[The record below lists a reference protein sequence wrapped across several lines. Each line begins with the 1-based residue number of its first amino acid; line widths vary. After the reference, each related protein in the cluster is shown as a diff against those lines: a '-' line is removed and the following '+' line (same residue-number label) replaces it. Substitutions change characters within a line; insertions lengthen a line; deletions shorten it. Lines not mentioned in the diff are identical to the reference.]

1 MMAPVS
7 QTLPR
12 PPTRSTS
19 RSWFFTAVR
28 LVGMVVLVGLFWRV
42 MAWGELRAALAG
54 AGWSALGWMFVC
66 FAVGH
71 VLNGMAWRTLVVAGG
86 VPVGF
91 SEMILHDLVSVFW
104 STLLPGGVA
113 GEVVKGVRV
122 AQRWQNAE
130 TVGVALLAARL
141 VGATAACALCL
152 VGMSWSSFGP
162 EVRLAVGVLMML
174 GMGVGIGG
182 LIFIYWGP
190 GIGRELLPR
199 MAPTV
204 ARRLFDR
211 IPPGTAPSG
220 RALLRCAGL
229 MVASHAAFSLVFV
242 LAMDAVGVPVS
253 PVDGIMLY
261 VPVMMA
267 QALPL
272 TVGGLGARELTIAG
286 LGATIATAE
295 LAGAAAVL
303 VTVAMLILVLIGGL
317 VELVWA
323 VYGRAHRE

>member
-1 MMAPVS
+1 MAAMANDTPS
-7 QTLPR
+7 PQTE
-12 PPTRSTS
+12 RSA
-19 RSWFFTAVR
+19 RRWVFTASR

-42 MAWGELRAALAG
+42 MEWDQLTHALSG
-54 AGWSALGWMFVC
+54 ANWSALGWMFLC

-71 VLNGMAWRTLVVAGG
+71 VLNGLAWRTLVVAGG

-141 VGATAACALCL
+141 MGAAAACALCL

-162 EVRLAVGVLMML
+162 DVRMAVGILMA
-174 GMGVGIGG
+174 MGLCVGAGG
-182 LIFIYWGP
+182 LIVLRWGP
-190 GIGRELLPR
+190 GVSRSMLPR
-199 MAPTV
+199 LAPTL

-211 IPPGTAPSG
+211 IPPGTAPS
-220 RALLRCAGL
+220 LPSLVRCGMYML
-229 MVASHAAFSLVFV
+229 ASHAAFSLVFA
-242 LAMDAVGVPVS
+242 LAMDAVGVAVGPA
-253 PVDGIMLY
+253 DGLMLY

-303 VTVAMLILVLIGGL
+303 VTVAMLLLVAIGGL
-317 VELVWA
+317 VELNWA
-323 VYGRAHRE
+323 VRGRKGG

>member
-1 MMAPVS
+1 MAAMSDTAEITVDSPS
-7 QTLPR
+7 RPR
-12 PPTRSTS
+12 RAFVVL
-19 RSWFFTAVR
+19 RV
-28 LVGMVVLVGLFWRV
+28 VGMVVLVGLFWQV
-42 MAWGELRAALAG
+42 MAWADLRDALSG
-54 AGWSALGWMFVC
+54 ASWSALGWMFLC

-71 VLNGMAWRTLVVAGG
+71 VLNGLAWRVLVVSGG
-86 VPVGF
+86 VPVRIT
-91 SEMILHDLVSVFW
+91 EMVLHDLVSVFW

-122 AQRWQNAE
+122 AQRWHHAE
-130 TVGVALLAARL
+130 TVGVALLAARF
-141 VGATAACALCL
+141 VGAAAACVLCL
-152 VGMSWSSFGP
+152 VGMSWSSFGSD
-162 EVRLAVGVLMML
+162 VRLAVGALMML
-174 GMGVGIGG
+174 GLCVGVCG
-182 LIFIYWGP
+182 LVVLRLGP
-190 GIGRELLPR
+190 SLGRRVLPR
-199 MAPTV
+199 FAPAL
-204 ARRLFDR
+204 ARRVFDR

-220 RALLRCAGL
+220 GALARCAVYMLG
-229 MVASHAAFSLVFV
+229 SHAAFSLVFA

-303 VTVAMLILVLIGGL
+303 VTIAMLILVLIGGV

-323 VYGRAHRE
+323 IRGRAASE